1 MDRLVTTEWL
11 AGELGAEDLVVL
23 DATQHLGGSDRDA
36 AADYLANHIPG
47 ARFLDLASW
56 TDPNSETPKAVP
68 NSAQFAERLGRM
80 GIGPDTR
87 VVLYDDSAI
96 RSSAR
101 AWFIFD
107 LHHFDKVA
115 VLDGGLGKWKAEGK
129 PLASGEESWSATE
142 FPVGPQPRREVLD
155 KAAILGIAE
164 SQSCQIVDA
173 RDAERF
179 EGTSEDHVHGLA
191 GGHIPGA
198 RNVFFRSLLN
208 EDGTYRAPQEIDR
221 LFRDAGIADDSPL
234 VASCGS
240 GMTACVLLFAREL
253 TGKGGALYDGS
264 WMEWG
269 ADPATPKEKGAA
281 R

>member
-1 MDRLVTTEWL
+1 MDRLVSTEWL
-11 AGELGAEDLVVL
+11 AGELGADDLVVL
-23 DATQHLGGSDRDA
+23 DATQHLGGSGRDERA
-36 AADYLANHIPG
+36 EYLADHIPG

-56 TDPNSETPKAVP
+56 TDPHSATPKAVP
-68 NSAQFAERLGRM
+68 DSAQFAGRLGQM

-107 LHHFDKVA
+107 LHHFDNVA
-115 VLDGGLGKWKAEGK
+115 VLDGGLAKWKAEGR
-129 PLASGEESWSATE
+129 PLATGEETWGATE
-142 FPVGPQPRREVLD
+142 FPVGPPPRREVLD
-155 KAAILGIAE
+155 KAAVLGIART
-164 SQSCQIVDA
+164 QSCQIVDA

-198 RNVFFRSLLN
+198 RNVFFRDLFNS
-208 EDGTYRAPQEIDR
+208 DGTYRTPEQIEYA
-221 LFRDAGIADDSPL
+221 FRTAGIADDRPL

-253 TGKGGALYDGS
+253 AGKGGALYDGS